1 MNAKRFA
8 LLWGILASVLLAGC
22 TPFQQTL
29 IGDERGFPAKQPGDV
44 KVFLA
49 SQTPPQPYKEVG
61 AIVAT
66 ESSEEAAVSFLQEKA
81 AAMGADAL
89 MNCEVRVHTMVL
101 LIIIIPIPEHKY
113 TASAVAV
120 KYTNPG

>member
-1 MNAKRFA
+1 MNAKQLVPF
-8 LLWGILASVLLAGC
+8 WGILVSVLLAGC

-29 IGDERGFPAKQPGDV
+29 IGEEHRFPAKQPGEV
-44 KVFLA
+44 KVYLA
-49 SQTPPQPYKEVG
+49 SQTLPQPYKEVG

-66 ESSEEAAVSFLQEKA
+66 ESNEQDAVSFLQEKA

-89 MNCEVRVHTMVL
+89 MNCEVRVHTMVHII
-101 LIIIIPIPEHKY
+101 LIFPIPEHKY

-120 KYTNPG
+120 KYTSPG